1 MRVVL
6 ALQYLRARRIPEPR
20 ELTIRYAIGFGF
32 AAAIWIASALAPVPQ
47 RYWLWTT
54 ALIVDFTVPW
64 LAAKHSVNFP
74 PDAAHFPER
83 FGLFTIIL
91 LGEFVASVMRGI
103 ESQKTWSVAAAST
116 AFTSMAFAFALWCGI
131 SRAPRAP
138 PNATSRRKGKQ
149 SCSTFTLSR

>member
-6 ALQYLRARRIPEPR
+6 ALQYLRARRIRETR
-20 ELTIRYAIGFGF
+20 ELTTRYAIGFGF
-32 AAAIWIASALAPVPQ
+32 AAAIWIALRPGAGSAAILAVDHSADRRFHRPLAGGETQ
-47 RYWLWTT
+47 REL
-54 ALIVDFTVPW
+54 P
-64 LAAKHSVNFP
+64 
-74 PDAAHFPER
+74 AHFPER

-103 ESQKTWSVAAAST
+103 ESQKAWSVAAAST